1 MAMSSGSRLAWVQR
15 NRCRKDRRN
24 KTLQALIGDLAENLI
39 EKDWRQAQEV
49 AQHVASHVDQ
59 AFRSHCRVMGWE
71 GNKLVVM
78 VDHASLV
85 AAMRTRWSRPLLD
98 GLQPGING
106 RRVERILFKY
116 GNTGAEIP
124 SV

>member
-1 MAMSSGSRLAWVQR
+1 MSSGSQLAWVQR
-15 NRCRKDRRN
+15 NRCRKGGRN
-24 KTLQALIGDLAENLI
+24 KTLQALIGNLVENLT
-39 EKDWRQAQEV
+39 EEDWRQAQTV
-49 AQHVASHVDQ
+49 ARRVASHVDQ
-59 AFRSHCRVMGWE
+59 SFRSHCRVAGWE

-98 GLQPGING
+98 RLRPGIHG
-106 RRVERILFKY
+106 RFVERILFKY

-124 SV
+124 SA